1 MLQLDVSHLIFVLP
15 VEEQGWLYDACNL
28 HNCTELCAQKGPLF
42 FSRSAVAFLKSLIIS
57 EQGKLHK
64 HSALGPENDVAG
76 PGGEVLGFQFL
87 KAG

>member
-1 MLQLDVSHLIFVLP
+1 MTR
-15 VEEQGWLYDACNL
+15 AT
-28 HNCTELCAQKGPLF
+28 CTIAQSSVPRRAHSF

-64 HSALGPENDVAG
+64 HSALGPKNDVAG